1 MRAMLGRTSLGVTV
15 CIVLSAIFMLT
26 GTAHGQ
32 TPAPSPGADVGRAE
46 DQVVLS
52 GTVTVPRG
60 QSVGE
65 VVVFHGRVFVAGV
78 VAGDVV
84 VLDGPIVVSGQVSGS
99 VVAMN
104 GPIRL
109 GPTASVGRDVLGA
122 HGVRLEPG
130 ALVAGEVR
138 QDVAFT
144 PRSTLAVLGALLGA
158 AAIAVSIL
166 LMLLLLLALSPRALD
181 RVATAGRTSPFASMG
196 LGIAISVA
204 VPVLAVAA
212 AASILGL
219 PLGISVVLAA
229 GLLWIIG
236 LAFAVF
242 TIGRLIAPE
251 PSGRARPLIAGWGIV
266 AAMGLVPFLNIVV
279 WVLGSMFGLG
289 AALVAT
295 WRARATTTTGG
306 RHRAGYAPAPAHR
319 SSPAPSHVSLPAPEQ
334 QPSEPASSAPRD

>member
-1 MRAMLGRTSLGVTV
+1 MRKPTSLGVVVCTV
-15 CIVLSAIFMLT
+15 VSVAFSTASA
-26 GTAHGQ
+26 TAQ
-32 TPAPSPGADVGRAE
+32 TPAPTPGADVGRAE

-65 VVVFHGRVFVAGV
+65 VVVFHGRVFVEGV

-84 VLDGPIVVSGQVSGS
+84 VLDGPVVISGQVSGS

-122 HGVRLEPG
+122 NGVRLEPG

-138 QDVAFT
+138 DDVTFT
-144 PRSTLAVLGALLGA
+144 PRGALAVLGALLGA
-158 AAIAVSIL
+158 VAIAVSIL

-196 LGIAISVA
+196 WGVAISVA
-204 VPVLAVAA
+204 LPVLTVAA

-219 PLGISVVLAA
+219 PLGLAVVLAG

-236 LAFAVF
+236 LAFAAF

-251 PSGRARPLIAGWGIV
+251 PSGRARPLLAGWGLV
-266 AAMGLVPFLNIVV
+266 AAVGLVPFLNVAV
-279 WVLGSMFGLG
+279 WVLGPMLGLG
-289 AALVAT
+289 AGLVAT
-295 WRARATTTTGG
+295 WRARSATPSRG
-306 RHRAGYAPAPAHR
+306 RHRAGYSPAAPSTPRAEPQPTALT
-319 SSPAPSHVSLPAPEQ
+319 PAPSPEPEPSP
-334 QPSEPASSAPRD
+334 QPELAGPT